1 MSRNPVEFT
10 SHLSKKE
17 TLAALVWLPVHIW
30 LLPVLLQQM
39 INRGAMDDVAANII
53 CYSVGLLYM
62 LGLLFPFLRR
72 DFDPLCDRPVYCLLE
87 ILKNYLLM
95 YLGNLAV
102 GALLMWILGR
112 AAAEN
117 PNNAGL
123 MDMAGRG
130 WNKMSAMAVFM
141 APIVEECMFRAGI
154 FGTLRRYKRWAA
166 YLVATLA
173 FCFYHVW
180 AYALADPVYWLY
192 FIQYVPVSLLLCR
205 VYERTN
211 SIWGSIFFHMLVN
224 YIAMNALRLLETLL

>member
-1 MSRNPVEFT
+1 MARIQVNFT
-10 SHLSKKE
+10 SRLSKKE
-17 TLAALVWLPVHIW
+17 TVAVLAYLPVHLW
-30 LLPVLLQQM
+30 LLPLLLQQM
-39 INRGAMDDVAANII
+39 IDQGGMDEVAANIV

-72 DFDPLCDRPVYCLLE
+72 DFDPLCDRPFRCLVE
-87 ILKNYLLM
+87 ILENYGLM

-102 GALLMWILGR
+102 GTLLVYVLGQTG
-112 AAAEN
+112 EN

-123 MDMAGRG
+123 MDLAGQD

-141 APIVEECMFRAGI
+141 APILEECLFRAGI
-154 FGTLRRYKRWAA
+154 FGTLRHYKRWAA

-173 FCFYHVW
+173 FSLYHVW
-180 AYALADPVYWLY
+180 AYALLDPIYWLY
-192 FIQYVPVSLLLCR
+192 VIQYIPVSLLLCR

-224 YIAMNALRLLETLL
+224 YISMNALKMLEGLL

>member
-1 MSRNPVEFT
+1 MGKNPVEFT

-17 TLAALVWLPVHIW
+17 TVAALAWLPVHLW
-30 LLPVLLQQM
+30 LLPLLLQQM
-39 INRGAMDDVAANII
+39 INRGAMDDVAANVI
-53 CYSVGLLYM
+53 CYTLGVLYM

-87 ILKNYLLM
+87 ILKNYVLM
-95 YLGNLAV
+95 YLGNMAV
-102 GALLMWILGR
+102 GALMMLALGQIW
-112 AAAEN
+112 EN

-123 MDMAGRG
+123 MDMADRG
-130 WNKMSAMAVFM
+130 WNQMSTMAVFM

-154 FGTLRRYKRWAA
+154 FGTLRRYSRWGA

-173 FCFYHVW
+173 FSFYHVW
-180 AYALADPVYWLY
+180 SYALVDPVYWLY

-224 YIAMNALRLLETLL
+224 YIAMNALKVLETLL

>member
-1 MSRNPVEFT
+1 MARNPVKFT
-10 SHLSKKE
+10 SHLSGRE
-17 TLAALVWLPVHIW
+17 TVAALAYLPVHLW
-30 LLPVLLQQM
+30 LLPLLLQQL
-39 INRGAMDDVAANII
+39 IKRGPMDDVAANII

-62 LGLLFPFLRR
+62 LGLLLPFLRR
-72 DFDPLCDRPVYCLLE
+72 DFDPLCDRPFYCLLE
-87 ILKNYLLM
+87 ILENYGLM
-95 YLGNLAV
+95 YLGNLAI
-102 GALLMWILGR
+102 GALMVFALGQTS
-112 AAAEN
+112 EN

-154 FGTLRRYKRWAA
+154 FGTLRRYNRWAA

-173 FCFYHVW
+173 FSFYHVW
-180 AYALADPVYWLY
+180 AYALVDPIYWLY

-224 YIAMNALRLLETLL
+224 YIAMNALKLLENLL

>member
-1 MSRNPVEFT
+1 MVKNPVEFT
-10 SHLSKKE
+10 SRLTKKE
-17 TLAALVWLPVHIW
+17 TAAVLAWLPVHLW
-30 LLPVLLQQM
+30 LLPLLLQQM
-39 INRGAMDDVAANII
+39 INRGAMDDVAANVI
-53 CYSVGLLYM
+53 CYTLGVLYM

-87 ILKNYLLM
+87 ILKNYVLT
-95 YLGNLAV
+95 YLGNMAV
-102 GALLMWILGR
+102 GALMMLVLSLGG
-112 AAAEN
+112 EN

-123 MDMAGRG
+123 MDMADRG
-130 WNKMSAMAVFM
+130 WNQMSTMAVFM

-154 FGTLRRYKRWAA
+154 FGTLRRYSRWGA

-173 FCFYHVW
+173 FSLYHVW
-180 AYALADPVYWLY
+180 SYALVDPIYWLY

-224 YIAMNALRLLETLL
+224 YIAMNALKVLETLL

>member
-1 MSRNPVEFT
+1 MVKNPVEFT
-10 SHLSKKE
+10 SRLTKKE
-17 TLAALVWLPVHIW
+17 TAAVLAWLPVHLW
-30 LLPVLLQQM
+30 LLPLLLQQM
-39 INRGAMDDVAANII
+39 INRGAMDDVAANVI
-53 CYSVGLLYM
+53 CYTLGVLDM

-87 ILKNYLLM
+87 ILKNYVLT
-95 YLGNLAV
+95 YLGNMAV
-102 GALLMWILGR
+102 GALMMLLLSQGG
-112 AAAEN
+112 EN

-123 MDMAGRG
+123 MDMADRG
-130 WNKMSAMAVFM
+130 WNQMSTMAVFM

-154 FGTLRRYKRWAA
+154 FGTLRRYSRWGA

-173 FCFYHVW
+173 FSFYHVW
-180 AYALADPVYWLY
+180 SYALVDPIYWLY

-224 YIAMNALRLLETLL
+224 YIAMNALKVLETLL

>member
-1 MSRNPVEFT
+1 MVKNPVEFT
-10 SHLSKKE
+10 SRLTKKE
-17 TLAALVWLPVHIW
+17 TAAVLAWLPVHLW
-30 LLPVLLQQM
+30 LLPLLLQQM
-39 INRGAMDDVAANII
+39 INRGAMDDVAANMI
-53 CYSVGLLYM
+53 CYTLGVLYM

-87 ILKNYLLM
+87 ILKNYVLT
-95 YLGNLAV
+95 YLGNMAV
-102 GALLMWILGR
+102 GALMMLVLSQGG
-112 AAAEN
+112 EN

-123 MDMAGRG
+123 MDMADRG
-130 WNKMSAMAVFM
+130 WNQMSTMAVFM

-154 FGTLRRYKRWAA
+154 FGTLRRYSRWGA

-173 FCFYHVW
+173 FSLYHVW
-180 AYALADPVYWLY
+180 SYALVDPVYWLY

-224 YIAMNALRLLETLL
+224 YIAMNALKVLETLL

>member
-1 MSRNPVEFT
+1 MARTPVNFT
-10 SHLSKKE
+10 SRLSKKE
-17 TLAALVWLPVHIW
+17 TVAVLAWLPVHLW
-30 LLPVLLQQM
+30 LLPLLLQQLM
-39 INRGAMDDVAANII
+39 NRGAMDDVAANVI
-53 CYSVGLLYM
+53 CYTLGVLYM

-87 ILKNYLLM
+87 ILKNYVLT
-95 YLGNLAV
+95 YLGNMAV
-102 GALLMWILGR
+102 GALMMLVLSQGG
-112 AAAEN
+112 EN

-123 MDMAGRG
+123 MDMADRG
-130 WNKMSAMAVFM
+130 WNQMSTMAVFM

-154 FGTLRRYKRWAA
+154 FGTLRRYSRWGA

-173 FCFYHVW
+173 FSFYHVW
-180 AYALADPVYWLY
+180 SYALVDPIYWLY

-224 YIAMNALRLLETLL
+224 YIAMNALKVLETLL

>member
-1 MSRNPVEFT
+1 MARTPVNFT
-10 SHLSKKE
+10 SRLSKKE
-17 TLAALVWLPVHIW
+17 TVAVLAWLPVHLW
-30 LLPVLLQQM
+30 LLPLLLQQM
-39 INRGAMDDVAANII
+39 INRGAMDDVAANVI
-53 CYSVGLLYM
+53 CYTLGVLYM

-87 ILKNYLLM
+87 ILKNYVLM
-95 YLGNLAV
+95 YLGNMAV
-102 GALLMWILGR
+102 GALMMLVLSQGG
-112 AAAEN
+112 EN

-123 MDMAGRG
+123 MDMADRG
-130 WNKMSAMAVFM
+130 WNQMSTMAVFM

-154 FGTLRRYKRWAA
+154 FGTLRRYSRWGA

-173 FCFYHVW
+173 FSLYHVW
-180 AYALADPVYWLY
+180 SYALVDPIYWLY

-224 YIAMNALRLLETLL
+224 YIAMNALKVLETLL

>member
-1 MSRNPVEFT
+1 MGKKRVEFT
-10 SHLSKKE
+10 SRLTKGE
-17 TLAALVWLPVHIW
+17 TVAALAWLPVHLW
-30 LLPVLLQQM
+30 LLPLLLQQL
-39 INRGAMDDVAANII
+39 IIRGAMDDVAANVI
-53 CYSVGLLYM
+53 CYTLGVLYM

-87 ILKNYLLM
+87 ILKNYVLT
-95 YLGNLAV
+95 YLGNMAV
-102 GALLMWILGR
+102 GALMMLLLSQGG
-112 AAAEN
+112 EN

-123 MDMAGRG
+123 MDMADRG
-130 WNKMSAMAVFM
+130 WNQMSTMAVFM

-154 FGTLRRYKRWAA
+154 FGTLRRYSRWGA

-173 FCFYHVW
+173 FSFYHVW
-180 AYALADPVYWLY
+180 SYALVDPIYWLY

-224 YIAMNALRLLETLL
+224 YIAMNALKVLETLL

>member
-1 MSRNPVEFT
+1 MGKNPVEFT
-10 SHLSKKE
+10 SRLTKKE
-17 TLAALVWLPVHIW
+17 TAAVLAWLPVHLW
-30 LLPVLLQQM
+30 LLPLLLQQM
-39 INRGAMDDVAANII
+39 INRGAMDDVAANVI
-53 CYSVGLLYM
+53 CYTLGVLYM

-87 ILKNYLLM
+87 ILKNYVLT
-95 YLGNLAV
+95 YLGNMAV
-102 GALLMWILGR
+102 GALMMLVLSQGG
-112 AAAEN
+112 EN

-123 MDMAGRG
+123 MDMADRG
-130 WNKMSAMAVFM
+130 WNQMSTMAVFM

-154 FGTLRRYKRWAA
+154 FGTLRRYSRWGA

-173 FCFYHVW
+173 FSLYHVW
-180 AYALADPVYWLY
+180 SYALVDPVYWLY

-224 YIAMNALRLLETLL
+224 YIAMNALKVLETLL

>member
-1 MSRNPVEFT
+1 MVKNPVEFT
-10 SHLSKKE
+10 SRLTKKE
-17 TLAALVWLPVHIW
+17 TADVLAWLPVHLW
-30 LLPVLLQQM
+30 LLPLLLQQM
-39 INRGAMDDVAANII
+39 INRGAMDDVAANVI
-53 CYSVGLLYM
+53 CYTLGVLYM

-87 ILKNYLLM
+87 ILKNYVLM
-95 YLGNLAV
+95 YLGTMAV
-102 GALLMWILGR
+102 GALMMLVLSQGG
-112 AAAEN
+112 EN

-123 MDMAGRG
+123 MDMADRG
-130 WNKMSAMAVFM
+130 WNQMSTMAVFM

-154 FGTLRRYKRWAA
+154 FGTLRRYSRWGA

-173 FCFYHVW
+173 FSFYHVW
-180 AYALADPVYWLY
+180 SYALVDPIYWLY

-224 YIAMNALRLLETLL
+224 YIAMNALKVLETLL

>member
-1 MSRNPVEFT
+1 MVKNPVEFT
-10 SHLSKKE
+10 SRLTKKE
-17 TLAALVWLPVHIW
+17 TAAVLAWLPVHLW
-30 LLPVLLQQM
+30 LLPLLLQQM
-39 INRGAMDDVAANII
+39 INRGAMDDVAANMI
-53 CYSVGLLYM
+53 CYTLGVLYM

-87 ILKNYLLM
+87 ILKNYVLT
-95 YLGNLAV
+95 YLGNMAV
-102 GALLMWILGR
+102 GALMMLLLSQGG
-112 AAAEN
+112 EN

-123 MDMAGRG
+123 MDMADRG
-130 WNKMSAMAVFM
+130 WNQMSTMAVFM

-154 FGTLRRYKRWAA
+154 FGTLRRYSRWGA

-173 FCFYHVW
+173 FSFYHVW
-180 AYALADPVYWLY
+180 SYALVDPIYWLY

-224 YIAMNALRLLETLL
+224 YIAMNALKVLETLL

>member
-1 MSRNPVEFT
+1 MVKNPVEFT
-10 SHLSKKE
+10 SRLTKKE
-17 TLAALVWLPVHIW
+17 TAAVLAWLPVHLW
-30 LLPVLLQQM
+30 LLPLLLQQM
-39 INRGAMDDVAANII
+39 INRGAMDDVAANVI
-53 CYSVGLLYM
+53 CYTLGVLYM

-87 ILKNYLLM
+87 ILKNYVLM
-95 YLGNLAV
+95 YLGNMAV
-102 GALLMWILGR
+102 GALMMLALGQIW
-112 AAAEN
+112 EN

-123 MDMAGRG
+123 MDMADRG
-130 WNKMSAMAVFM
+130 WNQMSTMAVFM

-154 FGTLRRYKRWAA
+154 FGTLRRYSRWGA

-173 FCFYHVW
+173 FSLYHVW
-180 AYALADPVYWLY
+180 SYALVDPVYWLY

-224 YIAMNALRLLETLL
+224 YIAMNALKVLETLL

>member
-1 MSRNPVEFT
+1 MVKNPVEFT
-10 SHLSKKE
+10 SRLTKKE
-17 TLAALVWLPVHIW
+17 TAAVLAWLPVHLW
-30 LLPVLLQQM
+30 LLPLLLQQM
-39 INRGAMDDVAANII
+39 INRGAMDDVAANVI
-53 CYSVGLLYM
+53 CYTLGVLYM

-87 ILKNYLLM
+87 ILKNYVLT
-95 YLGNLAV
+95 YLGNMAV
-102 GALLMWILGR
+102 GALMMLVLSQGG
-112 AAAEN
+112 EN

-123 MDMAGRG
+123 MDMADRG
-130 WNKMSAMAVFM
+130 WNQMSTMAVFM

-154 FGTLRRYKRWAA
+154 FGTLRRYSRWGA

-173 FCFYHVW
+173 FSLYHVW
-180 AYALADPVYWLY
+180 SYALVDPVYWLY

-224 YIAMNALRLLETLL
+224 YIAMNALKVLETLL

>member
-1 MSRNPVEFT
+1 MGKNPVEFT

-17 TLAALVWLPVHIW
+17 TVAALAWLPVHLW
-30 LLPVLLQQM
+30 LLPLLLQQM
-39 INRGAMDDVAANII
+39 INRGAMDDVAANMI
-53 CYSVGLLYM
+53 CYTLGVLYM

-87 ILKNYLLM
+87 ILKNYVLM
-95 YLGNLAV
+95 YLGNMAV
-102 GALLMWILGR
+102 GALMMLVLSQGG
-112 AAAEN
+112 EN

-123 MDMAGRG
+123 MDMADRG
-130 WNKMSAMAVFM
+130 WNQMSTMAVFM

-154 FGTLRRYKRWAA
+154 FGTLRRYSRWGA

-173 FCFYHVW
+173 FSFYHVW
-180 AYALADPVYWLY
+180 SYALVDPVYWLY

-224 YIAMNALRLLETLL
+224 YIAMNALKFLETLL

>member
-1 MSRNPVEFT
+1 MVKNPVEFT
-10 SHLSKKE
+10 SRLTKKE
-17 TLAALVWLPVHIW
+17 TAAVLAWLPVHLW
-30 LLPVLLQQM
+30 LLPLLLQQLM
-39 INRGAMDDVAANII
+39 NRGAMDDVAANVI
-53 CYSVGLLYM
+53 CYTLGVLYM

-87 ILKNYLLM
+87 ILKNYVLT
-95 YLGNLAV
+95 YLGNMAV
-102 GALLMWILGR
+102 GALMMLVLSQGG
-112 AAAEN
+112 EN

-123 MDMAGRG
+123 MDMADRG
-130 WNKMSAMAVFM
+130 WNQMSTMAVFM

-154 FGTLRRYKRWAA
+154 FGTLRRYSRWGA

-173 FCFYHVW
+173 FSFYHVW
-180 AYALADPVYWLY
+180 SYALVDPIYWLY

-224 YIAMNALRLLETLL
+224 YIAMNALKVLETLL

>member
-1 MSRNPVEFT
+1 MARNRVEFT
-10 SHLSKKE
+10 SRLSKKE
-17 TLAALVWLPVHIW
+17 TVAALAYLPVHLV
-30 LLPVLLQQM
+30 LLPLLLQQM
-39 INRGAMDDVAANII
+39 INRGAMDDVAANVI

-87 ILKNYLLM
+87 ILKNYAFM

-102 GALLMWILGR
+102 GALMMLVLGQSG
-112 AAAEN
+112 EN

-154 FGTLRRYKRWAA
+154 FGTLRHYKRWAA

-173 FCFYHVW
+173 FSFYHVW
-180 AYALADPVYWLY
+180 TYALVDPIYWLY

-224 YIAMNALRLLETLL
+224 YIAMNALRMLESLL